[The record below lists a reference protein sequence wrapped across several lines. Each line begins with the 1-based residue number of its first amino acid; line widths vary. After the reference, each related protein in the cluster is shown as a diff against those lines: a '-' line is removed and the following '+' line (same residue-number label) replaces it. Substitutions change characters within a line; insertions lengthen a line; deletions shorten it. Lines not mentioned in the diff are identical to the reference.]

1 MGAYSIENVK
11 IWISYYPEKNSVI
24 EKNDLLITTYM

>member
-1 MGAYSIENVK
+1 MENVK
-11 IWISYYPEKNSVI
+11 IRISYYPEKNSVI